1 MQDFIKLRGVRVH
14 NLKNISLEIPKN
26 KFVVITGVS
35 GSGKSSLAFDTIYA
49 ESERRYLESLSGYA
63 RQFLGVK
70 DRPDYEKIDGLS
82 PAIAIDQK
90 SIAKNPR
97 STVATVTEIY
107 DYLRILF
114 ARVGE
119 PFCPDCKIRVSK
131 QTRQSIIDSILKI
144 KRDSKY
150 PRTSLVLVLAPVVEN
165 KKGEHKGILTEL
177 SQAGFSFVRFDGV
190 LWRIDELLQ
199 KEISK
204 TQKHSLELV
213 LDRLVLGEQ
222 WEKIRLSEAVERA
235 LKTGKGFLKISF
247 VSASQIASN
256 AITKLDLA
264 RQPRLTAAPK
274 NNLRYAGGFGKASQ
288 KIGEDI
294 LFSEKFACPKC
305 GLSFPEIEPRI
316 FSFNNPYGA
325 CPECTGLGY
334 LIKVDQDLLL
344 PNKNLTLAEGA
355 IAPSLA
361 VGQRNWQ
368 WYELVQLSEKLNF
381 SLKVPVKELSKDIMN
396 IIMFGSDSPAFSA
409 VGGSAYG
416 GHAPRSKFH
425 DIDFEGV
432 IPNLERKWK
441 GSSSDYVKAEIEKY
455 MTRVVCPEC
464 HGQRLNP
471 IALAVKI
478 KNKNINDI
486 VSLSIDRAF
495 DFFRGLNLS
504 GTRKQISEPL
514 LKEIEKRLGFMLE
527 IGLDYLTLDR
537 ESTTLA
543 GGESQRI
550 RLATQIGSGLSGVI
564 YVLDEPSIGMHPK
577 DIGRLIKNLKSL
589 RDLGNTVIVVEHD
602 EQTIRAADWVIDVG
616 PGAGDQG
623 GRIVFEGEVGK
634 LKSAKT
640 LTGEYLSGKRRV
652 ERGTNQHKPALN
664 QRESAFLEIIG
675 ASQHNLKNITVKI
688 PLGKLVCV
696 TGVSGSGKSSLIID
710 TLAPALLRHFYHAK
724 EPIGKHKEIKG
735 LENLDK
741 VAVVDQS
748 AIGRTPRSNPATYTG
763 MFDFIRDIFSQ
774 TKMSRMRGYNK
785 GRFSFNLKGG
795 RCDACEGQGYQ
806 KIEMYFLPDVY
817 VECDECHGTRYRNEI
832 LEVEYNGKNIAE
844 VLKMSVLEARR
855 FFRYFPQLELKLK
868 FLEDVGLGYIKL
880 GQPATTLSGGEAQRI
895 KLSSELSRRQTGK
908 TLYILDEPTTG
919 LHFED
924 ISKLLGVLDKL
935 VQRNNTVLVVEH
947 ELDIIRNSDWIIDLG
962 PGGGDGGGKIIA
974 EGTPPDIKKC
984 KQSYTGRYL

>member
-1 MQDFIKLRGVRVH
+1 MQDKIILKGVRVH

-26 KFVVITGVS
+26 KFIVITGVS

-63 RQFLGVK
+63 RQFLGIK

-119 PFCPDCKIRVSK
+119 PFCPDCKIHVSK

-144 KRDSKY
+144 NPHTHSRRIERNIGGDVEVGVGVKKDSRLSKDA
-150 PRTSLVLVLAPVVEN
+150 LVLVLAPVVER
-165 KKGEHKGILTEL
+165 KKGEHKGILAEL
-177 SQAGFSFVRFDGV
+177 SRAGFSFVRFNGI

-204 TQKHSLELV
+204 TQKHTLELV
-213 LDRLVLGEQ
+213 LDRLILGEP

-247 VSASQIASN
+247 I
-256 AITKLDLA
+256 
-264 RQPRLTAAPK
+264 
-274 NNLRYAGGFGKASQ
+274 SQ
-288 KIGEDI
+288 KTNKSLGEDI
-294 LFSEKFACPKC
+294 LFSEKFACQKC
-305 GLSFPEIEPRI
+305 GVSFPEIEPRI

-368 WYELVQLSEKLNF
+368 WFELSELSEKLGF
-381 SLKVPVKELSKDIMN
+381 SLKTPVKNLPSKVME
-396 IIMFGSDSPAFSA
+396 IIMFG
-409 VGGSAYG
+409 GEG
-416 GHAPRSKFH
+416 
-425 DIDFEGV
+425 FEGV

-441 GSSSDYVKAEIEKY
+441 DSGSDYVKAEIEKY
-455 MTRVVCPEC
+455 MTRVVCPTC
-464 HGQRLNP
+464 HGQRLNRV
-471 IALAVKI
+471 ALAVKVR
-478 KNKNINDI
+478 NKNINDI
-486 VSLSIDRAF
+486 VSLPIEKAF
-495 DFFRGLNLS
+495 GFFKSLKFS
-504 GTRKQISEPL
+504 GSKKQIAEPL

-564 YVLDEPSIGMHPK
+564 YVLDEPSIGMHPR

-602 EQTIRAADWVIDVG
+602 EQTIRAADWVIDIG
-616 PGAGDQG
+616 PGAGEQG
-623 GRIVFEGEVGK
+623 GRVVFEGEAEK

-640 LTGEYLSGKRRV
+640 LTGDYLSGKKTVKRAIKINTPDAK
-652 ERGTNQHKPALN
+652 EK
-664 QRESAFLEIIG
+664 FLEIVG

-688 PLGKLVCV
+688 PLGRLVSV
-696 TGVSGSGKSSLIID
+696 TGVSGSGKSSLVID
-710 TLAPALLRHFYHAK
+710 TLASALLRHFYHSK

-735 LENLDK
+735 LEHLDK

-774 TKMSRMRGYNK
+774 TKISRMRGYDK

-844 VLKMSVLEARR
+844 VLKMSVLEARK
-855 FFRYFPQLELKLK
+855 FFRHFPQLDSKLKL
-868 FLEDVGLGYIKL
+868 LEDVGLGYLKL
-880 GQPATTLSGGEAQRI
+880 GQSATTLSGGEAQRI
-895 KLSSELSRRQTGK
+895 KLSSELSKRQTGK
-908 TLYILDEPTTG
+908 ALYILDEPTTG
-919 LHFED
+919 LHFD
-924 ISKLLGVLDKL
+924 DVAKLLGVLDKL
-935 VQRNNTVLVVEH
+935 VQRNNTVLVIEH
-947 ELDIIRNSDWIIDLG
+947 ELDIIKNSDWIIDLG
-962 PGGGDGGGKIIA
+962 PEGGEGGGRIIA
-974 EGTPPDIKKC
+974 EGTPSDIRKN